1 MIRVEH
7 VCVVHEV
14 LPDGTGGRRTGI
26 DKRAVDG
33 PVAVTPHGLAG
44 DTVCDT
50 KHHGGRF
57 RAVYVVSDED
67 AAVLE
72 AELGRTP
79 PVGWMG
85 ENLRVS
91 GPSLSGVL
99 LGERWRIGDCELVF
113 TEPRT
118 PCQTFARWV
127 QQLGRDSASGWVKQ
141 FTELGRPGGM
151 CEVWRPGTVRAG
163 DTVTVLHRPAHGLT
177 LGEAF
182 GTMPAD
188 KAAALLDAYDPEDV
202 QPDMLRKARAA
213 AGREVS

>member
-14 LPDGTGGRRTGI
+14 LPDGDRGRRTAI
-26 DKRAVDG
+26 DKRPVDG
-33 PVAVTPHGLAG
+33 PVAIGPLGPAG

-67 AAVLE
+67 AAVVE

-91 GPSLSGVL
+91 GLSLSDVL
-99 LGERWRIGDCELVF
+99 LGERWRIGGCEIVF
-113 TEPRT
+113 TEPRI

-127 QQLGRDSASGWVKQ
+127 QRLGRDSASGWVKQ

-151 CEVWRPGTVRAG
+151 CEVRVPGTVRAG
-163 DTVTVLHRPAHGLT
+163 DEVTVLHRPVHELSLAD
-177 LGEAF
+177 AF
-182 GTMPAD
+182 GTMPAA
-188 KAAALLDAYDPEDV
+188 KAAALLHAYDPEDV

-213 AGREVS
+213 AGQELS